1 MHILST
7 SASPESARSPFIT
20 PGAPLKPRPDQ
31 RELWLAHSAPKPFDD
46 AASEVIGLDLHDG
59 RRDDIVVGDLRAWAF
74 GSSDGTTAQLASVLG
89 DRRPPYALRELGFAQ
104 LCTRLGAPA
113 GYVRDLPGRLQVA
126 CLNHGL
132 VNAQQ
137 PALLRLAGGEVR
149 AVLGGS
155 YAPVD
160 DADLLELVADALDHH
175 GLRSSAM
182 VRASATGTTT
192 LMRITL
198 PGDPY
203 IVKPGDVVESGID
216 LTNSEVG
223 LRSVGITPISYRLVC
238 SNGLRAWRSES
249 TSRFRHV
256 GDPKR
261 LRELLRGAIPVA
273 LAEARGDLERW
284 RRAVDLI
291 ADSALEEIESLRG
304 FGLGSGETQ
313 AVGRHLA
320 LEQGASSQTL
330 RDFDS
335 VAEML
340 KKPVTVF
347 DLTNAITATARDRS
361 TTTRIAMEEA
371 AGGYLARRTR

>member
-1 MHILST
+1 MQITTTASADT
-7 SASPESARSPFIT
+7 SRSPFIT
-20 PGAPLKPRPDQ
+20 PGVPLKPRPDQ
-31 RELWLAHSAPKPFDD
+31 REHWLAHLEPKPFDT
-46 AASEVIGLDLHDG
+46 AADEILGLHKHDG
-59 RRDDIVVGDLRAWAF
+59 HRDDVVVGDLRAWAF
-74 GSSDGTTAQLASVLG
+74 GSSDGATAQLAAVLG
-89 DRRPPYALRELGFAQ
+89 DRTPPHALRELAFSQ
-104 LCTRLGAPA
+104 LCTRLGAPSS
-113 GYVRDLPGRLQVA
+113 YIRELPGRLQVA

-132 VNAQQ
+132 VHAQQ

-149 AVLGGS
+149 AVLGGA
-155 YAPVD
+155 YAPID
-160 DADLLELVADALDHH
+160 DADLLDLVADALDHA
-175 GLRSSAM
+175 GLRGSAM
-182 VRASATGTTT
+182 VRASATGNTT
-192 LMRITL
+192 LMRITM

-203 IVKPGDVVESGID
+203 VVKPGDVVERGID
-216 LTNSEVG
+216 ITNSEVG

-238 SNGLRAWRSES
+238 SNGLRAWKSES

-261 LRELLRGAIPVA
+261 LRDLLRGAIPVA

-304 FGLGSGETQ
+304 FGLGSTEVQ

-320 LEQGASSQTL
+320 LEQGAMPSTL
-330 RDFDS
+330 RDFDVVS
-335 VAEML
+335 EML

-361 TTTRIAMEEA
+361 TATRIAMEDA

>member
-1 MHILST
+1 
-7 SASPESARSPFIT
+7 
-20 PGAPLKPRPDQ
+20 
-31 RELWLAHSAPKPFDD
+31 
-46 AASEVIGLDLHDG
+46 
-59 RRDDIVVGDLRAWAF
+59 
-74 GSSDGTTAQLASVLG
+74 
-89 DRRPPYALRELGFAQ
+89 
-104 LCTRLGAPA
+104 
-113 GYVRDLPGRLQVA
+113 
-126 CLNHGL
+126 
-132 VNAQQ
+132 
-137 PALLRLAGGEVR
+137 
-149 AVLGGS
+149 
-155 YAPVD
+155 
-160 DADLLELVADALDHH
+160 
-175 GLRSSAM
+175 M

-291 ADSALEEIESLRG
+291 ADSALDEIESLRG
-304 FGLGSGETQ
+304 FGLGSGEIQ

-320 LEQGASSQTL
+320 LEQGVSSQNL

-335 VAEML
+335 LAEIL

-361 TTTRIAMEEA
+361 TATRIAMEEA

>member
-1 MHILST
+1 MHIISS

-20 PGAPLKPRPDQ
+20 PGVPLKPRPDQ
-31 RELWLAHSAPKPFDD
+31 RELWLAHSAPKTFDD
-46 AASEVIGLDLHDG
+46 AAAEVIGLDLHDG
-59 RRDDIVVGDLRAWAF
+59 RREDIVVGDLRAWAF
-74 GSSDGTTAQLASVLG
+74 GSSDGVTAQLTSVLG
-89 DRRPPYALRELGFAQ
+89 DRHPPSALRELGFAQ
-104 LCTRLGAPA
+104 LCARLGAPA
-113 GYVRDLPGRLQVA
+113 SYIRDLPGRLQVA

-132 VNAQQ
+132 VRAQQ
-137 PALLRLAGGEVR
+137 AALLRLTGGEIR

-175 GLRSSAM
+175 GLRSAAM

-203 IVKPGDVVESGID
+203 IVKPGDIVEAGLD
-216 LTNSEVG
+216 LENSECGVRAIR
-223 LRSVGITPISYRLVC
+223 LTPITYRLVC
-238 SNGLRAWRSES
+238 SNGLRAWKSES

-273 LAEARGDLERW
+273 LAEARGDLARW
-284 RRAVDLI
+284 RRAVDII

-304 FGLGSGETQ
+304 FGLGSGEIQ
-313 AVGRHLA
+313 SVGRHLA
-320 LEQGASSQTL
+320 LEQGAMPSVL
-330 RDFDS
+330 RDFDA
-335 VAEML
+335 VGEML

-361 TTTRIAMEEA
+361 TATRIAMEEA